1 MRAYHDLEW
10 GVPVRD
16 EEKLFERLTLEGA
29 QAGLSW
35 SLILA
40 KRDGYR
46 RAFAGFDTAKWPASA
61 TDSWPVSWPTRGSF
75 GTG

>member
-1 MRAYHDLEW
+1 M
-10 GVPVRD
+10 RD
-16 EEKLFERLTLEGA
+16 ESHLFERLTLEGA

-46 RAFAGFDTAKWPASA
+46 RAFAGFDPAKVARFGDKQRGPSPGRPGDRPQPA
-61 TDSWPVSWPTRGSF
+61 
-75 GTG
+75 